1 MFELWGDSMNV
12 NVLTTDSKIM
22 LNIGGKQK
30 LCLKKGNY
38 DFISSR
44 IYALVGTPNESGYAL
59 SCLLAGLID
68 LGKNQIRVDANLL
81 KLSELK
87 EISCYIGCGQQGF
100 FNKKLT
106 VKQQVIKALKESS
119 NPQSFDMI
127 VDKFALTPE
136 RLSRKFAYT
145 GNEHWRAS
153 IAIAYA
159 ARKRIYCSPY
169 IDEQIWDDYLR
180 FQLEIWIRMLR
191 DEDCVVFLPVSGISK
206 LCNLVDE
213 VVNFH

>member
-1 MFELWGDSMNV
+1 
-12 NVLTTDSKIM
+12 
-22 LNIGGKQK
+22 
-30 LCLKKGNY
+30 
-38 DFISSR
+38 
-44 IYALVGTPNESGYAL
+44 
-59 SCLLAGLID
+59 
-68 LGKNQIRVDANLL
+68 
-81 KLSELK
+81 
-87 EISCYIGCGQQGF
+87 
-100 FNKKLT
+100 
-106 VKQQVIKALKESS
+106 
-119 NPQSFDMI
+119 MI

-180 FQLEIWIRMLR
+180 LQLEIWIRMLR